1 MGRVAESV
9 LEHMAREYGTVLP
22 HHRMEVGT
30 FANGE
35 TFVRVPD
42 TVRRQH
48 VFLFHPMQHPTPN
61 DALVRLLLTND
72 ALRRAS
78 VAGITLVLPYM
89 TYLRQDRKDKP
100 RVPISARLMAD
111 LIESNKSV
119 ERVITVD
126 MHADQAQGFFSIPVD
141 NMTTVGLFA
150 EHLKARFGGA
160 LENVMVVSPD
170 FGGVVRARRM
180 AKKLGNLP
188 VGIFEKRRPEA
199 NKTEVVSVLGDPIA
213 GKHVVIYDDIV
224 DTGNTIRGVVEA
236 LRELGA
242 RSVVIVG
249 THGIFS
255 AGAEKKFAQDNFSVS
270 CTDSVIRSEAYYA
283 EQKSWLTVVS
293 LEALLARA
301 VHEASIVGGSVS
313 KLST

>member
-1 MGRVAESV
+1 MEHVATSV

-22 HHRMEVGT
+22 HHKMEVGT

-48 VFLFHPMQHPTPN
+48 VFLFHPMQHPMPN

-150 EHLKARFGGA
+150 EHLKIHFGGA
-160 LENVMVVSPD
+160 LENVMIVSPD
-170 FGGVVRARRM
+170 FGGVVRVRRM

-188 VGIFEKRRPEA
+188 VGIFEKRRPAANEA
-199 NKTEVVSVLGDPIA
+199 EIVSVIGDSIV
-213 GKHVVIYDDIV
+213 GKHVVIYDDII
-224 DTGNTIRGVVEA
+224 DTGGTILGVA
-236 LRELGA
+236 KAIKELGA
-242 RSVVIVG
+242 LSVVIIG

-255 AGAEKKFAQDNFSVS
+255 AGAEKKFARGGFSVS
-270 CTDSVIRSEAYYA
+270 DTNSIPRSEEYRTA
-283 EQKSWLTVVS
+283 QSSWLTTVS
-293 LEALLARA
+293 LDALLARA
-301 VHEASIVGGSVS
+301 VHQASLVGGSVS
-313 KLST
+313 QLST